1 MTFAIASTKVFTN
14 VKILFNAAFG
24 LFSLIQYFAFV
35 IIIYIESYIS
45 ISHFYLEGIL
55 ICIGGALLI
64 MLQRYK
70 D

>member
-35 IIIYIESYIS
+35 IIR
-45 ISHFYLEGIL
+45 F
-55 ICIGGALLI
+55 CA
-64 MLQRYK
+64 QK
-70 D
+70 T